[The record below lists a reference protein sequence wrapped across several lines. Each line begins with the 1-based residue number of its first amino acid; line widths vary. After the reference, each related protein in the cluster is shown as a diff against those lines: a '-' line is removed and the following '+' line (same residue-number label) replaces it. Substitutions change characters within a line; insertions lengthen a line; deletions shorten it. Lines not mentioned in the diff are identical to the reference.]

1 MLSEK
6 ETETGHS
13 SINEVLRPDA
23 AARELKISLPVLMDL
38 IKSGD
43 LQAAR
48 VGRQWR
54 IRRRWIYEYLDR
66 AAAPA

>member
-1 MLSEK
+1 MFTEN
-6 ETETGHS
+6 ETETVS
-13 SINEVLRPDA
+13 SGIDEVLRPDA
-23 AARELKISLPVLMDL
+23 AAHELKISIPVLMDL
-38 IKSGD
+38 IKAGD

-54 IRRRWIYEYLDR
+54 IRRCWIYEYLDR